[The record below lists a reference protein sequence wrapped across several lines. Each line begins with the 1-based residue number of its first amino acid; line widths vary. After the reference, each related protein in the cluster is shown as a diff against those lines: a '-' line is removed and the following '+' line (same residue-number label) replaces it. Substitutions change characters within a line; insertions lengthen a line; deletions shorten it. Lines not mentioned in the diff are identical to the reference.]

1 METQPLSE
9 TQALSEA
16 TALRPH
22 PAEVTHAAVV
32 RLALPMT
39 LAHLSTPLLGFVDAA
54 VIGRLGQAH
63 LLGAIAAAAVV
74 FDFIFWGF
82 GFLRMGTA
90 SLAAQSTGRGDVM
103 ESRAVLLR
111 ALIMAAVLGLTLIV
125 LQAPIASVGFGL
137 LKASEPVTE
146 AARSY
151 YDVRIWSAPFALAN
165 YALLG
170 AFIGRGRTGIALGL
184 QVLVNLS
191 NMIFNI
197 ALVYGLSM
205 GVRGSA
211 LGTLCAEILGVI
223 AALLALSEIDR
234 SWFSVDT
241 VVLKNRARL
250 VQMVSINGDLMIR
263 TAALLF
269 SYAFFTSQGARHGDV
284 LLAANAVLMN
294 LYLTGAYF
302 LDGFATAAQQLCGQ
316 AFGAADGKRFRQA
329 VRLTAIWSLGFS
341 AALSVAALLGAPAF
355 IDFVTTNEAVR
366 QAAWSYIPY
375 AALACFLGAPAFEF
389 DGVFIGAAWTRDMRN
404 MMLASLLFYLAIFW
418 ALRGLGNTGL
428 WLSFLLFL
436 TARGASQFWRY
447 WYLVKATFP
456 AASSVASS
464 LPVPA
469 SR

>member
-1 METQPLSE
+1 MSE

-16 TALRPH
+16 PALRPL

-32 RLALPMT
+32 RLALPLT

-111 ALIMAAVLGLTLIV
+111 ALIMAAVLGLMLIV
-125 LQAPIASVGFGL
+125 LQAPIAWAGFGL
-137 LKASEPVTE
+137 LQASELVTE

-170 AFIGRGRTGIALGL
+170 AFIGRGKTGVALGL
-184 QVLVNLS
+184 QILVNLS

-223 AALLALSEIDR
+223 AGLVALCEIDR
-234 SWFSVDT
+234 SWFSVEAA
-241 VVLKNRARL
+241 VLKNRDRL
-250 VQMVSINGDLMIR
+250 IQMVSINGDLVIR

-269 SYAFFTSQGARHGDV
+269 SYAFFTSQSARHGDV

-294 LYLTGAYF
+294 LYLIGAYF
-302 LDGFATAAQQLCGQ
+302 LDGFATAAQQLCGH
-316 AFGAADGKRFRQA
+316 AFGAADGMRFRQA

-341 AALSVAALLGAPAF
+341 AALSVAALLAAPAF
-355 IDFVTTNEAVR
+355 IAFVSTNEAVR

-404 MMLASLLFYLAIFW
+404 LMLASLAFYLAIFW
-418 ALRGLGNTGL
+418 ALRGLGNAGL

-447 WYLVKATFP
+447 QHLVKAALPGANP
-456 AASSVASS
+456 AA
-464 LPVPA
+464 PA
-469 SR
+469 SAVSASPGRISS

>member
-1 METQPLSE
+1 MSE
-9 TQALSEA
+9 TRALHP
-16 TALRPH
+16 RPVK
-22 PAEVTHAAVV
+22 VTHAEVA
-32 RLALPMT
+32 RLAFPMT
-39 LAHLSTPLLGFVDAA
+39 LAHLSTPLLGFVDAT

-111 ALIMAAVLGLTLIV
+111 ALIVAAALGLTLII
-125 LQAPIASVGFGL
+125 LQAPIAWIGFSL
-137 LKASEPVTE
+137 LEASAPVTE

-170 AFIGRGRTGIALGL
+170 AFIGRGKTGIALGL

-211 LGTLCAEILGVI
+211 FGTFCAEVVGVV
-223 AALLALSEIDR
+223 AGLRALSGIDR
-234 SWFSVDT
+234 SWFSVDIA
-241 VVLKNRARL
+241 VLKNRARL
-250 VQMVSINGDLMIR
+250 VQMVSINRDLVIR

-294 LYLTGAYF
+294 IYLTGAYF

-316 AFGAADGKRFRQA
+316 AFGAADGTRFRQA

-341 AALSVAALLGAPAF
+341 AALSAAACLGAPGF
-355 IDFVTTNEAVR
+355 IDFVTTNDAVR
-366 QAAWSYIPY
+366 QAARACIPY

-404 MMLASLLFYLAIFW
+404 MMLASLAFYLAIFW
-418 ALRGLGNTGL
+418 ALRGLGNGGL

-436 TARGASQFWRY
+436 MARGATQFWRY
-447 WYLVKATFP
+447 RHLVKAAFP
-456 AASSVASS
+456 DANSS
-464 LPVPA
+464 VPA
-469 SR
+469 SAVTAGPGRIAS

>member
-1 METQPLSE
+1 MSE
-9 TQALSEA
+9 TQALHSQPVEM
-16 TALRPH
+16 
-22 PAEVTHAAVV
+22 THAAVV

-63 LLGAIAAAAVV
+63 LLGAIAAAAVI

-111 ALIMAAVLGLTLIV
+111 ALIMAIVLGLILII
-125 LQAPIASVGFGL
+125 LRAPIASIGFSL
-137 LKASEPVTE
+137 LQASAPVTE
-146 AARSY
+146 SARSY

-170 AFIGRGRTGIALGL
+170 AFIGRGKTGLALGL

-211 LGTLCAEILGVI
+211 LGTLCAEILAVI
-223 AALLALSEIDR
+223 GGLLALSAIDQSR
-234 SWFSVDT
+234 FSVEA
-241 VVLKNRARL
+241 VVLRNRAHL
-250 VQMVSINGDLMIR
+250 IQMVSINRDLMIR

-294 LYLTGAYF
+294 LYLIGAYF

-316 AFGAADGKRFRQA
+316 AFGAADGNRFRQA
-329 VRLTAIWSLGFS
+329 VRLTTIWSLGFS
-341 AALSVAALLGAPAF
+341 AGLSMIALLGAPAF
-355 IDFVTTNEAVR
+355 IDFVSTNEAVR
-366 QAAWSYIPY
+366 QAAWSYVPY

-404 MMLASLLFYLAIFW
+404 MMLASLAFYLAIFR
-418 ALRGLGNTGL
+418 ALDGLGNAGL

-447 WYLVKATFP
+447 RYLVKAAFP
-456 AASSVASS
+456 AGKSAA
-464 LPVPA
+464 PA
-469 SR
+469 PCPPP

>member
-1 METQPLSE
+1 MSD
-9 TQALSEA
+9 TQAFHSQ
-16 TALRPH
+16 PV
-22 PAEVTHAAVV
+22 PVEVTHSAVL

-39 LAHLSTPLLGFVDAA
+39 LAHLSTPLLGFVDAT

-63 LLGAIAAAAVV
+63 LLGAIAAAAIV

-90 SLAAQSTGRGDVM
+90 SLTAQSIGRGNVV
-103 ESRAVLLR
+103 EGHAVLLR
-111 ALIMAAVLGLTLIV
+111 ALILSTMLGLMLIL
-125 LQAPIASVGFGL
+125 LQVPIASIGFGL
-137 LKASEPVTE
+137 LKASAPVTE

-151 YDVRIWSAPFALAN
+151 YDIRIWSAPFALAN

-170 AFIGRGRTGIALGL
+170 GFIGRGKTGLALGL
-184 QVLVNLS
+184 EILVNLS

-223 AALLALSEIDR
+223 GGLLALSTIDR
-234 SWFSVDT
+234 SWFSVKT

-250 VQMVSINGDLMIR
+250 IQMVSINRDLIIR

-269 SYAFFTSQGARHGDV
+269 SYAFFTSQGAQHGDV

-294 LYLTGAYF
+294 LYLIGAYF
-302 LDGFATAAQQLCGQ
+302 LDGFATAAQLLCGQ
-316 AFGAADGKRFRQA
+316 ALGAADGMRFRQA
-329 VRLTAIWSLGFS
+329 VRLTMIWCLGFS
-341 AALSVAALLGAPAF
+341 ACLSVITLLGAPAF
-355 IDFVTTNEAVR
+355 IAFVSTNEAVR
-366 QAAWSYIPY
+366 EAAWFYVPY
-375 AALACFLGAPAFEF
+375 AALACFLGAPAFAF

-404 MMLASLLFYLAIFW
+404 MMLASLAFYLAIFW
-418 ALRGLGNTGL
+418 GLSGLGNAGL

-436 TARGASQFWRY
+436 MARGAGQFWRY
-447 WYLVKATFP
+447 THLVQAAFP
-456 AASSVASS
+456 AATS
-464 LPVPA
+464 PA
-469 SR
+469 SRPLAIQG